1 MKTAVSPNLYS
12 FTRAQIVD
20 LLAGWGYSTFHAAR
34 VWEMLYKDRPRAD
47 LRADLQADLALR
59 TIAPMPTAV
68 ISLNSSDGLTRKYL
82 LRLPDGETVETVLMY
97 FKGRAT
103 ACVSSQVGC
112 AMGCVFCATGQMG
125 FRRHLSAGEIVT
137 QVLFVD
143 DLLRREGSR
152 LRNVVF
158 MGMGEPLHN
167 YDAALTAVSILTD
180 QKGLSLA
187 PKHITISTVGLVPA
201 IRRLADDPQ
210 PVMLA
215 ISLHGA
221 TDAERQALVPL
232 SVRWPLD
239 ELIAACHYYIKKR
252 RRRIFFEWALIA
264 GENDTPEQAHALGE
278 LLAGMDAHVNLIP
291 LNPTGGYD
299 GTPTDATAVAA
310 FQNIL
315 THYNLPSTVRQRRG
329 IDIAAGCGQL
339 AINN

>member
-1 MKTAVSPNLYS
+1 MKTAVPPNLYS

-20 LLAGWGYSTFHAAR
+20 LLAGWGYSTFHVAR
-34 VWEMLYKDRPRAD
+34 VWEMLYKNRLRAD

-137 QVLFVD
+137 QALFVD
-143 DLLRREGSR
+143 ALLRREGSH

-167 YDAALTAVSILTD
+167 YDATLTAVSILTD

-232 SVRWPLD
+232 AVRWPLD
-239 ELIAACHYYIKKR
+239 DLIAACHYYIKKR

-264 GENDTPEQAHALGE
+264 GENDTPEHAHTLGE

-299 GTPTDATAVAA
+299 GTPTDATTVAA

-315 THYNLPSTVRQRRG
+315 TRCNLPSTVRQRRG